1 MSLSMKGFLGVKRA
15 FSRRRFLFL
24 LSGVC
29 ATFPLQSQLASDRG
43 EFTLAGRV
51 RNASGKHAVFVA
63 LWNAGGFL
71 ERPVRQ
77 IRIDPPAEPVFRF
90 EVSSGRWALSAFEDV
105 NGDGKL
111 DMGIFGPKEPSGF
124 WHPFHGWHKPH
135 FDEVAFQIDKDIAD
149 AEIVLNK

>member
-1 MSLSMKGFLGVKRA
+1 MKSLGGFNHA

-24 LSGVC
+24 LSGIC
-29 ATFPLQSQLASDRG
+29 ATFPLQSQTASDRG
-43 EFTLAGRV
+43 EFTLSGRV
-51 RNASGKHAVFVA
+51 RNASGKHTVYVA
-63 LWNAGGFL
+63 LWNAQGFL
-71 ERPVRQ
+71 ERPARQ
-77 IRIDPPAEPVFRF
+77 IRIDPAAGPVFRF

-135 FDEVAFQIDKDIAD
+135 FDEVAVQINKDITD